1 MATKRECT
9 QIKTTAFVLLSSTI
23 GSSIQENVNQWPLF
37 CLVFHGCRARGGTGL
52 AATGHVDRRAPRPP
66 QRDARQRRQPPRHR
80 RDSGNWNRRPSFWNV
95 PTWFSFFGF
104 RFDRLYAADIY
115 RRLTPGWFSFPSF
128 PFFLIGRIVW
138 NTHRLV
144 WDWFRFVLEQ
154 RLGFLEPISFP
165 FLSRL
170 AFRWNAESKESISY
184 FEIIVWNTRG
194 QARPGRISIRP
205 GTKRLD
211 VGSWNS
217 SRSVCFSK

>member
-1 MATKRECT
+1 MDVEPEAELASLLLATSIDVRHVHLNGTPVNGASRHATVET
-9 QIKTTAFVLLSSTI
+9 QVTGTVGPASGTCRPGFPFSVFVLIASTPPTFT
-23 GSSIQENVNQWPLF
+23 GASHRDDFLF
-37 CLVFHGCRARGGTGL
+37 L
-52 AATGHVDRRAPRPP
+52 P
-66 QRDARQRRQPPRHR
+66 
-80 RDSGNWNRRPSFWNV
+80 
-95 PTWFSFFGF
+95 
-104 RFDRLYAADIY
+104 
-115 RRLTPGWFSFPSF
+115 F